1 MTDEIAILLIDDD
14 FEFLEVSR
22 FFLEENGF
30 HNITTA
36 LSSDEALLLIGT
48 RSFDVIVADYELPPG
63 TNSIVLLKTLKARG
77 NETPFIIF
85 TGKSREEVA
94 IEALNSGAA
103 YYLQKG
109 IEIEVQ
115 FAELRNMILQLAEKK
130 RARERIYCQEIELR
144 QKNEELES
152 FCYSISHD
160 LRAPLRVIDGYCG
173 VIQNIAGKD
182 LQPNVLNYFNGI
194 RAASVRMNAMI
205 ESLLKFSRAG
215 RLALDCKEV
224 DLSTMIWEIATDLK
238 EQQPGRDVTVD
249 IDEGMV
255 VYADRTLLMMAMQN
269 LMDNAWKFTGKTSQ
283 AQIAARVKNENGQRI
298 FSISDNGAGFDAAQ
312 AENLFRPFTR
322 FHTESEFPGTGIG
335 IATVCRIIERH
346 GGRIWAE
353 SRIDNGATFSF
364 TLPDCRNRVCREHTD
379 DGEKPPTKCCE

>member
-1 MTDEIAILLIDDD
+1 MDDIAILLVDDD
-14 FEFLEVSR
+14 PDFLEMSR
-22 FFLEENGF
+22 ILLEEQGF
-30 HNITTA
+30 RDFTLA
-36 LSSDEALLLIGT
+36 RSSEEVLVLLKT

-63 TNSIVLLKTLKARG
+63 TNSIILLKTLKAQG

-85 TGKSREEVA
+85 TGKGREEVA

-109 IEIEVQ
+109 TQVELQ

-130 RARERIYCQEIELR
+130 RAKETVERQEIELR
-144 QKNEELES
+144 LKNEELES

-173 VIQNIAGKD
+173 VIHNIGGKGLD
-182 LQPNVLNYFNGI
+182 PNVQKYLTGI
-194 RAASVRMNAMI
+194 RAASVKMNTMI

-215 RLALDCKEV
+215 RLALDCQEV
-224 DLSTMIWEIATDLK
+224 DLSKMVWEFTTDLR
-238 EQQPGRDVTVD
+238 EQQPGRDVTID

-255 VYADRTLLMMAMQN
+255 VYGDRTLISMAVQN
-269 LMDNAWKFTGKTSQ
+269 LVDNSWKFTGKTSQ
-283 AQIAARVKNENGQRI
+283 AQIKARMTSDAGQKI
-298 FSISDNGAGFDAAQ
+298 FSVSDNGAGFDAAQ

-335 IATVCRIIERH
+335 VATVQRIIERH

-353 SRIDNGATFSF
+353 SQVGKGATFSF
-364 TLPDCRNRVCREHTD
+364 TLPDCRNRAAGAASHDREP
-379 DGEKPPTKCCE
+379 K